1 MAEEIYMSIKS
12 DVKSATKDTQEY
24 TKSLKEAQ
32 QNVKEINTDLSIQNK
47 VILDLE
53 KELLRLK
60 QIQESIPKGAF
71 YAGQAKL
78 NEDIRNVTAELKREK
93 LGLKEL
99 KQQQKEATTEVKEFN
114 AANKETVKTL
124 GDQIADFKVF
134 GVSLSGIKKG
144 FAGIIPIAK
153 ASFATIRAGL
163 ISTGIGAFIVAFGLL
178 INYVTQTKRG
188 AEALQR
194 GLTALGAAVD
204 VVRDRLSGLVDG
216 VGLLFSGEFSEGFTK
231 LKEQFTGI
239 GDEIVRETTLAIA
252 LKKSLQALVDS
263 ERDLNVEFAQ
273 RRAEIEQLKLKSED
287 LTLTDKERLK
297 ALEDANE
304 IEQKLNAQKVAN
316 AEEEVRIF
324 KAQIGQSENLQEDLQ
339 KVADAEIKLANV
351 RRESAR
357 RQQTVEARA
366 NTIRRKT
373 ERENEAKR
381 KEAEDKRIADEKRR
395 ADAQA
400 KNNRRF

>member
-1 MAEEIYMSIKS
+1 MSILNDKFNSNTFLSITTSKNGDIKYKFDENDSIEIIEKVLEKVNSQKQQSKFLKS
-12 DVKSATKDTQEY
+12 NLDFETLFKKFKDYKKRIEKKSNNYIIDING
-24 TKSLKEAQ
+24 SLKYLKFFIDNYE
-32 QNVKEINTDLSIQNK
+32 VKDLIEINSQFFNELQRDFFYIPKRFFQSK
-47 VILDLE
+47 YKDFS
-53 KELLRLK
+53 LLRLK

-216 VGLLFSGEFSEGFTK
+216 IGLLFSGEFSEGFTK
-231 LKEQFTGI
+231 TM
-239 GDEIVRETTLAIA
+239 
-252 LKKSLQALVDS
+252 
-263 ERDLNVEFAQ
+263 LNKTSSKARSTPTHLNEFID
-273 RRAEIEQLKLKSED
+273 RYNPKP
-287 LTLTDKERLK
+287 
-297 ALEDANE
+297 
-304 IEQKLNAQKVAN
+304 
-316 AEEEVRIF
+316 
-324 KAQIGQSENLQEDLQ
+324 
-339 KVADAEIKLANV
+339 
-351 RRESAR
+351 
-357 RQQTVEARA
+357 
-366 NTIRRKT
+366 
-373 ERENEAKR
+373 
-381 KEAEDKRIADEKRR
+381 
-395 ADAQA
+395 
-400 KNNRRF
+400 